1 MIWNFLSVLLPF
13 LFVLTVVVFIHE
25 LGHFLVA
32 RWCGVK
38 VQTFSIGFGREIF
51 AFNDR
56 HGTRWRL
63 AWIPLGGYVKFIDDE
78 NGASVPARDAL
89 NRMSPEE
96 RQGAFQGKS
105 LGQRAAIVAAGPI
118 ANFLLAI
125 VIFAGIFSVV
135 GLQIIVPRVDEV
147 VADGPAARAG
157 FRAGDVIVA
166 IDGRATESFQD
177 VQQIVSV
184 SADRPLTIEVERDAG
199 RVTLTATPVWAERPD
214 GFGGKH
220 RMGDLGIRRIAPAL
234 VNEVVAGGPAAQ
246 AGFQAG
252 DLIVAIDGKSINSFL
267 EMQQLVSS
275 RANQVVRFEVMRG
288 NDRLA
293 LEAIPDRRERTAK
306 DGSKSYTGA
315 IGVLGGGW
323 QPQDIRFERYGPLEA
338 IGLGIQR
345 THFVVSQTFGYLKDV
360 IVGNQSADQLGGPI
374 RIAEVSGQVAKT
386 GFVPLL
392 NLTAIL
398 SVSIGLLNLF
408 PIPLLDGG
416 HLLFYLMEAIRRKPL
431 SERTQEIGFRIGLS
445 LVLMLMIYATFN
457 DLPIVRKWIGLG

>member
-1 MIWNFLSVLLPF
+1 MDMIWSFLSVLLPF

-38 VQTFSIGFGREIF
+38 VQAFSIGFGREIWG
-51 AFNDR
+51 FNDR

-63 AWIPLGGYVKFIDDE
+63 AWIPLGGYVKFVDDE
-78 NGASVPARDAL
+78 NGASVPSRDNLA
-89 NRMSPEE
+89 RMSREE
-96 RQGAFQGKS
+96 RQGAFQTKS

-125 VIFAGIFSVV
+125 VIFAGIFAVV
-135 GLQIIVPRVDEV
+135 GVQITSAKIDEV
-147 VADGPAARAG
+147 IADGPAARAG
-157 FRAGDVIVA
+157 FQAGDVIVA
-166 IDGRATESFQD
+166 IDGAPIKSFQEMQR
-177 VQQIVSV
+177 VVST
-184 SADRPLTIEVERDAG
+184 SADQALSFTIDRGGLKMD
-199 RVTLTATPVWAERPD
+199 LTATPDRREHEDR
-214 GFGGKH
+214 FGNKIRVGVI
-220 RMGDLGIRRIAPAL
+220 GIRRTMQ
-234 VNEVVAGGPAAQ
+234 AQ
-246 AGFQAG
+246 
-252 DLIVAIDGKSINSFL
+252 DL
-267 EMQQLVSS
+267 EYQ
-275 RANQVVRFEVMRG
+275 RH
-288 NDRLA
+288 
-293 LEAIPDRRERTAK
+293 
-306 DGSKSYTGA
+306 
-315 IGVLGGGW
+315 GVL
-323 QPQDIRFERYGPLEA
+323 DA
-338 IGLGIQR
+338 VVLGVR
-345 THFVVSQTFGYLKDV
+345 ETHFVISRTLGYLRDV
-360 IVGNQSADQLGGPI
+360 VMGREAADQLGGPI
-374 RIAEVSGQVAKT
+374 RIAEVSGQVASS